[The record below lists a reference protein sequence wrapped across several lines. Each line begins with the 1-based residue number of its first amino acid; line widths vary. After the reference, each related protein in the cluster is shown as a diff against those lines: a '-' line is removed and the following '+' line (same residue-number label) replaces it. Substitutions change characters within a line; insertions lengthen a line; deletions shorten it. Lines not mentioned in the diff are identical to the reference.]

1 VFPQVEYTHAAGCSV
16 TGGHVYRGASI
27 PGLAGTYFYADFCAG
42 RIHSLVFDGGIV
54 TKHADR
60 SGELGVVSQ
69 LSSFG
74 YDSAGEV
81 YVTSLGGQVY
91 KIVGR

>member
-1 VFPQVEYTHAAGCSV
+1 VEYTHAAGCSV
-16 TGGHVYRGASI
+16 TGGHVYRGTSI
-27 PGLAGTYFYADFCAG
+27 PGLAGTYFYGDFCAG

-60 SGELGVVSQ
+60 AGELGVVSQ

-74 YDSAGEV
+74 YDAAGEV
-81 YVTSLGGQVY
+81 YVTSLTGQVF